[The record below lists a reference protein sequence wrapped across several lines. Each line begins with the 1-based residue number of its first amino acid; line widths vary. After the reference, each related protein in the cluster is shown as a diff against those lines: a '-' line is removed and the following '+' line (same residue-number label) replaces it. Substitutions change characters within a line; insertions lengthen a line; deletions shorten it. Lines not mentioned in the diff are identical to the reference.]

1 MHTGNPLID
10 NTNAELIVG
19 SDEAGRGNWA
29 GPIVTVAVCVPRG
42 WTGPPGLA
50 DSKTIKKEKHRFALR
65 AVLLRDP
72 TLSYIVVQSLPE
84 AIDRIGVHKTN
95 ILDHQ
100 RAHKALVL
108 QRSGT
113 LLRIADGTLPLGPDI
128 VSLPKA
134 DALVPA
140 VSAASILA
148 KTTLDLFMR
157 EAEKTHPGYD
167 FGENKGYGTPKHM
180 AGLQKLGPC
189 PLHRR
194 SFQPV
199 KDALKAGQGN
209 PIDLMGELPE

>member
-10 NTNAELIVG
+10 NTDAELIVG

-29 GPIVTVAVCVPRG
+29 GPLVTAAVCVPRG
-42 WTGPPGLA
+42 WVGPPGLA
-50 DSKTIKKEKHRFALR
+50 DSKTIKKEERRFALR
-65 AVLLRDP
+65 ALLLRDP
-72 TLSYIVVQSLPE
+72 LLSYIVITSEPE
-84 AIDRIGVHKTN
+84 AIDRMGIHRTN

-108 QRSGT
+108 QRRGT
-113 LLRIADGTLPLGPDI
+113 LLRIADGNLSLGADI

-167 FGENKGYGTPKHM
+167 FGENKGYGTPRHLE
-180 AGLQKLGPC
+180 GLQKLGPC
-189 PLHRR
+189 VLHRR

-199 KDALKAGQGN
+199 KDAQKAGQGN
-209 PIDLMGELPE
+209 PIDLMRELPE